1 MTVETF
7 EVVFKTRRA
16 VMSWIWAHGLEVMD
30 PVACQ
35 VAVTGHKLPRV
46 FCT

>member
-16 VMSWIWAHGLEVMD
+16 VMLWIWAHGLEVMD

-35 VAVTGHKLPRV
+35 VTVTGHKFPRV
-46 FCT
+46 FFT